1 MIVGCLTD
9 RVGRARI
16 DDGAKGVEPTVWLD
30 SFQAVLRMVC
40 ERPTDVSAVVVGWI
54 DADGVSPAHVITELR
69 RAFPA
74 VPVLGYCLSSAER
87 LDDLRRMAVAGVHQ
101 LLLDTTS
108 DSRSVVRQ
116 ALETTRRQCAATQVF
131 AQIQDIIPP
140 KLQPLVSM
148 ALENPA
154 RTTSVSALAREL
166 GVDRKTLH
174 NWCKA
179 EKFLSPRD
187 LLRWSR
193 LLLAASLLNWSRRS
207 VTSVAIELEYPT
219 DNSLRIAIRR
229 QFRVQPSEMK
239 RGGVDRA
246 VGAFRAHVARFRQ
259 PTRTIAIVA

>member
-16 DDGAKGVEPTVWLD
+16 DDGAKGFERTHWVD
-30 SFQAVLRMVC
+30 SFQHVLELVS

-54 DADGVSPAHVITELR
+54 DAGGVSPLHLIREIR
-69 RAFPA
+69 RVFPA

-101 LLLDTTS
+101 LLLDTTA

-116 ALETTRRQCAATQVF
+116 ALETTRRSCAAAQVF
-131 AQIQDIIPP
+131 AQVHDLIPT
-140 KLQPLVSM
+140 KLHSFVST
-148 ALENPA
+148 ALENPGRA
-154 RTTSVSALAREL
+154 TSVSALAREL

-193 LLLAASLLNWSRRS
+193 LLLAASLLNWSGRS

-229 QFRVQPSEMK
+229 QFKVQPSAMK

-246 VGAFRAHVARFRQ
+246 VAAFRAHVARFNQDDRA
-259 PTRTIAIVA
+259 IAVGA